1 MTAPLGDASPLR
13 GLCPSPL
20 PAPLPP
26 MPISLMSAGLAL
38 SRSLLVPPPAQANN
52 KLCCEWLVKLPSR
65 ESGTDRD
72 PLKEPERE
80 SGTGGLIC
88 QEDDSEEWG
97 KGDSESATPANCSA
111 KDEEVLDELGKE
123 TAAAPMSQAPAC
135 LSEFWQLAAAAA
147 AAAAWTDDRLTDRSR
162 KSRTGKGEGGCGRR

>member
-1 MTAPLGDASPLR
+1 
-13 GLCPSPL
+13 
-20 PAPLPP
+20 

-88 QEDDSEEWG
+88 QEDDPEEWG
-97 KGDSESATPANCSA
+97 KGDSESAPAPVPNCNA
-111 KDEEVLDELGKE
+111 KDEEAPVEHTKEGVAAPSPPASLSELLLLAAAD
-123 TAAAPMSQAPAC
+123 AAAP
-135 LSEFWQLAAAAA
+135 
-147 AAAAWTDDRLTDRSR
+147 AWTDDRLSDR
-162 KSRTGKGEGGCGRR
+162 